1 MIISISIVKYI
12 FMNHVSI
19 LYSNLLT
26 QTTGIP
32 QAVINI
38 GILLIT
44 VDYGKYFLDS
54 LIFKDFLV
62 YPLLKVAN
70 GLNIMSI
77 AYIIYTMGAL

>member
-1 MIISISIVKYI
+1 MIISISIVKFI

-26 QTTGIP
+26 QTNGIP

-38 GILLIT
+38 EILLIT
-44 VDYGKYFLDS
+44 MDYGKYFPDS

-62 YPLLKVAN
+62 YPVFVAN
-70 GLNIMSI
+70 GLNITSI
-77 AYIIYTMGAL
+77 AYIMYAMGAQ